1 MASWKRIKQ
10 NKVIKGLLIGGM
22 IVLPFPLSAILL
34 MIYLSL
40 KKEKGMEELE
50 EMAEYY
56 ENKNNEGKEND

>member
-1 MASWKRIKQ
+1 
-10 NKVIKGLLIGGM
+10 M